1 MLHCCGYN
9 KGIRLKLNVVLA
21 VIKIIKYIGC
31 FGIELISNIHV
42 AAHGSYITDR
52 EGINPFAPEPPVTA
66 RADPCPFYPL

>member
-9 KGIRLKLNVVLA
+9 KGIHLKLNVVFA

-31 FGIELISNIHV
+31 FGIDLISNIHV

-52 EGINPFAPEPPVTA
+52 GGIKEHIVQDLLIKLN
-66 RADPCPFYPL
+66 YNL